1 MIVFAI
7 FVLSLSISAA
17 LVFAKLKSKLAA
29 PDRIRMFDRW
39 TWSLAVLA
47 ALASVLLAWPVDF
60 DAMDSL
66 WRPAAAVFNA
76 SAVWSMV
83 LLVAT
88 GIRSGFFHQQRP

>member
-1 MIVFAI
+1 MIGFAI
-7 FVLSLSISAA
+7 FVFSLVTIAA
-17 LVFAKLKSKLAA
+17 LVFAKLKPRFVS
-29 PDRIRMFDRW
+29 PDRMRAFNRW

-47 ALASVLLAWPVDF
+47 ALAGMLFAWPVDF

-83 LLVAT
+83 LLGAT
-88 GIRSGFFHQQRP
+88 GIRYGFFRQQRP